1 MGISYDEILERMSDE
16 FELQSGY
23 EAASQSDIGIR
34 LKLLAG
40 EIFALSCNIEWLK
53 KEMFPD
59 TATGEMLDKH
69 GEQRGIFRER
79 GNKASGNIAVS
90 VDVPLDYDIVIP
102 AGTVFTTS
110 DGRLDFVSTEEAV
123 IYRGTSLCTVSAEA
137 VKSGRQYN
145 VAPGEITTVVTYF
158 SIGVSV
164 SNSGAFRGGSE
175 DETDESLRKRIADR
189 IRNIP
194 NGVNKAFF
202 EDMIKNVEGV
212 NSVKLVED
220 NATGLSIYLCG
231 RGSGVDMDVIRAVRG
246 LIDERKCIGYNYSVY
261 SSNPFQQDVTV
272 RITVRDGFVY
282 SDVSQEV
289 RAVID
294 EFFLDARAGQGLVLA
309 ELGSRIISVPGV
321 ENYEF
326 VNMTDRSIGNSQFL
340 APGTITIERRQ

>member
-1 MGISYDEILERMSDE
+1 MGISYDEILERMSEE
-16 FELQSGY
+16 FETQSGY
-23 EAASQSDIGIR
+23 GADSQSDIGIR
-34 LKLLAG
+34 LRLLAG
-40 EIFALSCNIEWLK
+40 EIFSLSCNIEWLK

-69 GEQRGIFRER
+69 AAQRGVFRER
-79 GNKASGNIAVS
+79 GNKAAGSIAVS

-102 AGTVFTTS
+102 AGTVFTTP

-123 IYRGTSLCTVSAEA
+123 IYRGNSLCTVNAEA
-137 VKSGRQYN
+137 VRSGRQYN

-164 SNSGAFRGGSE
+164 NNSGAFRGGSD
-175 DETDESLRKRIADR
+175 DETDESLRKRLADR

-212 NSVKLVED
+212 NSVKLVEN

-231 RGSGVDMDVIRAVRG
+231 RGCGVDLDVIRAVRN

-261 SSNPFQQDVTV
+261 SSTPFQQDVTV
-272 RITVRDGFVY
+272 SISVGEGFVF
-282 SDVSQEV
+282 SDVSQQA
-289 RAVID
+289 RAAID

-326 VNMTDRSIGNSQFL
+326 SNMTDRSIGNSQYL